1 MKKIE
6 EYLKQLQEAEAG
18 SDMVVTSISSGHV
31 DPGMETVKSYGY
43 DDTAYVVDED
53 KQEKVKK
60 KKKRKE

>member
-18 SDMVVTSISSGHV
+18 SDMVVTSISSGNV
-31 DPGMETVKSYGY
+31 DPGMETVKSYGH

-53 KQEKVKK
+53 KDEKIKK
-60 KKKRKE
+60 KKK